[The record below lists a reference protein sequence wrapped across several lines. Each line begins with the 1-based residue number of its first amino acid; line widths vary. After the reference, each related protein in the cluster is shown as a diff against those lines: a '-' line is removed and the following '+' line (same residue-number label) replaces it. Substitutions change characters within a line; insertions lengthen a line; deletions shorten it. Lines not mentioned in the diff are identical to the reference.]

1 MEAQSGSTAVSG
13 GRIRASSAPSKRS
26 SRKNTR
32 EIDEKV
38 AENGAFFECRTR
50 QFALFRAD
58 CTQLQHASL
67 PALTFAECACLGR
80 SLDRQICTGA
90 PFFAGRG
97 TKQHMYDL
105 IDLPIAPILSRDWSV
120 PRVLNHCDR
129 SLVRQAHRSRV
140 RLGWKRGPRTV
151 RSSPGSVQLAG
162 SGQPNATDA
171 GARRPVGR
179 ACAPREELPHKQR
192 PSRPTRWRLIQCL
205 RQVRPSA
212 CDTCDTCDAERCN
225 RLPGKRLRSRR
236 RCRRCDTDRPRS
248 VVSATRGDGDPV
260 FKSVTT

>member
-151 RSSPGSVQLAG
+151 RSSPGRFSWPVRASRMQQTPALVAQSVARVHRAKSCRTNSVLRA
-162 SGQPNATDA
+162 QPG
-171 GARRPVGR
+171 GA
-179 ACAPREELPHKQR
+179 
-192 PSRPTRWRLIQCL
+192 
-205 RQVRPSA
+205 
-212 CDTCDTCDAERCN
+212 
-225 RLPGKRLRSRR
+225 
-236 RCRRCDTDRPRS
+236 
-248 VVSATRGDGDPV
+248 
-260 FKSVTT
+260 